1 MTNLNNLKHQMDE
14 QEERL
19 DEMTLKVSSLHKRLM
34 RLERAL
40 GKEAKDEN
48 CISQPSEDNE
58 D

>member
-1 MTNLNNLKHQMDE
+1 MDE

-40 GKEAKDEN
+40 GKDVKDEN
-48 CISQPSEDNE
+48 CISRPSEDNE